1 MKKNSLFLPLVSFV
15 VGLGTVAGLLI
26 KYGYF
31 QPVFF
36 PYFIFF
42 LLFETFLFLYQ
53 KNLEL
58 IRLTFFIAVG
68 VLPAVLLAGLV
79 VRLPVAGIGW
89 LVIIGLVSGLLTAAV
104 TYHSHRL
111 FLRHYQ
117 EAGIEYPLELAL
129 TFFSFSDYLIL
140 LYLRFS
146 FIDAIQLSVFLLVVS
161 FLLGIF
167 VTAPIQHAA
176 QRIAHA
182 IKSGYTG
189 YETMEIRLP
198 IIGRLYDYIKDYFS
212 HLEKAFA
219 EMKDIGLNIKSSSE
233 SLSSASEE
241 MNASLEEVSS
251 TIQHISKGSQEQSSS
266 ISTIARSIEELNNL
280 TSSISS
286 QVKMA
291 SVSSRRTNESAR
303 QGMNYSVNVA
313 RLLKDIFEQTKIIE
327 DKMAL
332 LRDEAIEI
340 KKILDLIRG
349 ITEQTDLLAL
359 NAAIEAAR
367 VGEQGRG
374 FAVVADEIRNL
385 ANETQR
391 SSATVENLISE
402 INKTTLDLNNL
413 LVSERSKIVEAN
425 DLATQTEEQFT
436 GIVKS
441 VDLVTDMVTRINEAA
456 GHQSD
461 NTQELVKQ
469 VEQVAQ
475 VAGDTAAATE
485 EVSAAVEQQTASM
498 EEFTST
504 AQLLANVAS
513 KLEELLKSTH

>member
-1 MKKNSLFLPLVSFV
+1 MKKNSLFIPLIGLIVG
-15 VGLGTVAGLLI
+15 GLGVGALAY
-26 KYGYF
+26 KYNYF
-31 QPVFF
+31 KSTFFPFLAILFLVMVFF
-36 PYFIFF
+36 YA
-42 LLFETFLFLYQ
+42 YQ
-53 KNLEL
+53 RYLDL
-58 IRLTFFIAVG
+58 IRSTI
-68 VLPAVLLAGLV
+68 VLLCGIASAALLSALIGRLDITGMAWLLLSGIVTGMLAGAIV
-79 VRLPVAGIGW
+79 
-89 LVIIGLVSGLLTAAV
+89 
-104 TYHSHRL
+104 YHANRL
-111 FLRHYQ
+111 FFNRYSDR
-117 EAGIEYPLELAL
+117 GFEYPLELAL
-129 TFFSFSDYLIL
+129 TFFVFSDYLIL
-140 LYLRFS
+140 LYLRLTI
-146 FIDAIQLSVFLLVVS
+146 IDAVQLSIVLLVVS

-167 VTAPIQHAA
+167 VTAPIQRAA
-176 QRIAHA
+176 HTIAASIQRGY
-182 IKSGYTG
+182 SGY
-189 YETMEIRLP
+189 EALEIRIP
-198 IIGRLYDYIKDYFS
+198 IIGRIFDYIKEYFTR
-212 HLEKAFA
+212 LEKSFM
-219 EMKDIGLNIKSSSE
+219 EMKEIGTNIKSSSE

-291 SVSSRRTNESAR
+291 SVSSRRTNDSAK
-303 QGMNYSVNVA
+303 QGMNISVDVA
-313 RLLKDIFEQTKIIE
+313 KLLKDIFEQTKTIE
-327 DKMAL
+327 DKMAI

-340 KKILDLIRG
+340 KKILDIIRG

-391 SSATVENLISE
+391 SSATVENLIAE

-413 LVSERSKIVEAN
+413 LVSERTKIVEAN
-425 DLATQTEEQFT
+425 DLATQTEEEFT
-436 GIVKS
+436 GIVKA

-456 GHQSD
+456 SHQSE
-461 NTQELVKQ
+461 NTRELVKQ
-469 VEQVAQ
+469 VEQVAT

-504 AQLLANVAS
+504 AQLLANIAS
-513 KLEELLKSTH
+513 KLDELLKTTT